1 MIEAVPPS
9 GETPGF
15 DEAEK
20 SSPRIKRVLKQD
32 VAQAD
37 GKKLPPAETAYRRI
51 VDLCGYH
58 EFCCAK
64 IRERLLREGMSED
77 AVDQAVSRAVRV
89 GLIDDLRWGE
99 MRISALMRKGKGSE
113 GIRREMRE
121 NGIAVQ
127 DIDGWPDGFIARYGD
142 DFERAMN
149 CIRKSPPRSKN
160 PRASAYSKLMRKG
173 YSAQVA
179 AQVSAAWFEECK
191 EIAADD

>member
-1 MIEAVPPS
+1 MKKQRKRLTRIPALLTAAVIAFSLLAPVCSVGASEPVS
-9 GETPGF
+9 
-15 DEAEK
+15 DEM
-20 SSPRIKRVLKQD
+20 Q
-32 VAQAD
+32 
-37 GKKLPPAETAYRRI
+37 
-51 VDLCGYH
+51 
-58 EFCCAK
+58 
-64 IRERLLREGMSED
+64 
-77 AVDQAVSRAVRV
+77 
-89 GLIDDLRWGE
+89 
-99 MRISALMRKGKGSE
+99 
-113 GIRREMRE
+113 E